1 MCFFLFNRIF
11 SRSLQPPRQ
20 IAGAATRAP
29 HWRWAGSG
37 SSDFQQISSW
47 ISVDFYGENMW
58 KWWNTW
64 KIPGKSLENWGKS
77 MDMLTCHSQMDTN
90 GYKCLI
96 DGKLMV
102 MIDSETWRFGH
113 DLAAIRQKQEWA
125 MPKPSKLWHGLPY
138 DKQSSKHFEE
148 QQNYP
153 SWALPFILGGWWRF
167 CIALSWTKRNN
178 RKRGIHGKLCQFYS
192 FLGY

>member
-1 MCFFLFNRIF
+1 MFFLNRIF

-47 ISVDFYGENMW
+47 ISVDFYGENGE
-58 KWWNTW
+58 
-64 KIPGKSLENWGKS
+64 IPGKSLENPWKTGGN
-77 MDMLTCHSQMDTN
+77 LWTCWHVIHKWIQMDTN

-102 MIDSETWRFGH
+102 MIDRETWRFSH

-153 SWALPFILGGWWRF
+153 SRALPFILGGWWRF

-178 RKRGIHGKLCQFYS
+178 RKRGIHGKLCQFCS